1 MSPPEKPDEK
11 FEKLLEYLRQSRGFD
26 FGAYK
31 SPSLKRRIAKRMRSI
46 KIARY
51 PDYVDYLE
59 VHPEEFS
66 ILFNTIL
73 INITAFFRDP
83 PAWEYL
89 SDTIIPRII
98 AGKAADEPIRV
109 WSAGC
114 ASGEEVYSIA
124 ILLAEAL
131 GRNEFRKRAK
141 IYATDV
147 DEEALT
153 TARQATYTAE
163 ELSPVADNL
172 REKYFDIVK
181 DSYVFKPELRRVVI
195 FGRHD
200 LVQDAPISRLDLLVC
215 RNTFMYFNTETQNRV
230 LGRFNYALNASG
242 FLFLGK
248 SEMLLARSALFTPV
262 DLKHRIFAKC
272 APMSLRDRL
281 LVFTQTSDMDGDLNN
296 HVSGNALIRDAAF
309 EAGEIPQIV
318 IDSSGTLLLANQP
331 ARQLFKVEEKDLGRP
346 LQDLELSY
354 RPIEVRS
361 LVERC
366 YSERKPI
373 TVENVEKREANGQIH
388 YIDVQ
393 VTPLEDNA
401 VLLGAAIT
409 FKDVTRYHLLE
420 EEAQKARQE
429 AETVNEELEAAN
441 EELQSTNEELETT
454 NEELQ
459 STNEE
464 LETTNEELQSTNEEL
479 ETMNE
484 ELQSTNEELQTMN
497 EELRLRTDELNVAN
511 AFLSSILTSLR
522 AGVVVVDKNL
532 TILIWNSIA
541 EEMWGLRADEVKT
554 CSLFNLDI
562 GLPVN
567 QLRDPIRT
575 ALNDGD
581 GAQDLILDAVNRRGR
596 NIKCRVS
603 VGPFKAANG
612 ERQGAVIM
620 MEEMGM

>member
-11 FEKLLEYLRQSRGFD
+11 FENLLEYLRQSRGFD

-31 SPSLKRRIAKRMRSI
+31 SPSLKRRIAKRMQSI
-46 KIARY
+46 NIASY

-59 VHPEEFS
+59 VHPEEFA

-73 INITAFFRDP
+73 INITAFFRDTA
-83 PAWEYL
+83 AWEYL
-89 SDTIIPRII
+89 SETIIPRII

-124 ILLAEAL
+124 ILFAEAL
-131 GRNEFRKRAK
+131 GKGDFRKRVK
-141 IYATDV
+141 IYATDI
-147 DEEALT
+147 DEEALAS
-153 TARQATYTAE
+153 ARQAAYT
-163 ELSPVADNL
+163 SKQIIPVAEHL
-172 REKYFDIVK
+172 REKYFDMAK
-181 DSYVFKPELRRVVI
+181 ERFFFKPDLRRSII

-200 LVQDAPISRLDLLVC
+200 LVQDAPMSRLDLLVC
-215 RNTFMYFNTETQNRV
+215 RNTLMYLNVETQNRV
-230 LGRFNYALNASG
+230 FGRFNYALNANG

-248 SEMLLARSALFTPV
+248 SEMLLVRSALFTPV
-262 DLKHRIFAKC
+262 ELKHRIFAKA
-272 APMSLRDRL
+272 APMSLRER
-281 LVFTQTSDMDGDLNN
+281 VAAFAQSSDMGGDLNN
-296 HVSGNALIRDAAF
+296 HVSQHVLIHDAAL

-318 IDSSGTLLLANQP
+318 IDASGSLILANAQ
-331 ARQLFKVEEKDLGRP
+331 ARQLFKLEQKDLGWP
-346 LQDLELSY
+346 LQDLEVSY

-361 LVERC
+361 LIEQC
-366 YSERKPI
+366 YSERKTI
-373 TVENVEKREANGQIH
+373 TIENVERRDPSGETH
-388 YIDVQ
+388 YVDVR
-393 VTPLEDNA
+393 VTPLEDKSG
-401 VLLGAAIT
+401 LIGATIT

-420 EEAQKARQE
+420 GEAQKAQQE
-429 AETVNEELEAAN
+429 AETINEELEAAN

-497 EELRLRTDELNVAN
+497 EELRLRTDELNVTN
-511 AFLSSILTSLR
+511 GFLDSILTSLR
-522 AGVVVVDKNL
+522 AGVAVVDKNL
-532 TILIWNSIA
+532 KVLIWNNIA
-541 EEMWGLRADEVKT
+541 EDMWGLRADEVKEH
-554 CSLFNLDI
+554 SLFNLDI

-567 QLRDPIRT
+567 RLRDPIGS

-581 GAQDLILDAVNRRGR
+581 ASQDLVLDAVNRRGR

-603 VGPFKAANG
+603 IRPFKAANG
-612 ERQGAVIM
+612 EQQGAVIM
-620 MEEMGM
+620 MEEMGL